1 VGGSVGVSSPS
12 RLRAQWGDRELPS
25 GETESCTLG
34 RGRGPSG
41 GEPRPTGWPHW
52 GRGRSP
58 QWQWWWNHFAL
69 ALALL
74 HSTTPSSQVPA
85 QYLHRH
91 LMCPSHL
98 VGLTFLRVT
107 R

>member
-1 VGGSVGVSSPS
+1 MGGSVGVSSPPVG
-12 RLRAQWGDRELPS
+12 RPRAAQWGDRELPS
-25 GETESCTLG
+25 GEGAGAQWRRAATHWVAPL
-34 RGRGPSG
+34 GPSG
-41 GEPRPTGWPHW
+41 SG
-52 GRGRSP
+52 
-58 QWQWWWNHFAL
+58 NL
-69 ALALL
+69 AVLRLSL
-74 HSTTPSSQVPA
+74 YTT